1 MVSNFY
7 DDLNK
12 GRIAEEIVLNT
23 FKGLTDK
30 YTFTS
35 VGDDV
40 ECFRKGD
47 IKCETQ
53 DGKVIYLEVKNDS
66 RIGDTK
72 NILCEEEVFYKDNG
86 NIVKGFMFSD
96 YEIYCVVS
104 EPEERIYV
112 IDFKVLKEIY
122 RKGEFKRI
130 HHFAQFSDCYLVPLW
145 LIKKYGGLIT
155 IVNY

>member
-7 DDLNK
+7 QDLEK
-12 GRIAEEIVLNT
+12 GRIAEEIVMKV
-23 FKGLTDK
+23 FSDLTDK

-35 VGDDV
+35 VGDDA
-40 ECFRKGD
+40 ECAHKGD
-47 IKCETQ
+47 IKCEDK
-53 DGKVIYLEVKNDS
+53 DGKVIYLEVKNDE
-66 RIGDTK
+66 RIVDTK
-72 NILCEEEVFYKDNG
+72 NILCEEEVFYSNG
-86 NIVKGFMFSD
+86 NIVKGFMYSD

-104 EPEERIYV
+104 MSEQRIYV

-130 HHFAQFSDCYLVPLW
+130 HHFAQFSDCYLVPIW